1 MDVVSYNLRA
11 PLLLI
16 GTTLVWNI
24 YEGRLDK
31 RFMNF
36 VALQPL
42 LVDEAFIPHMKAIDV
57 PFQFLYGGLTCSQ
70 WLQSDRPKF

>member
-1 MDVVSYNLRA
+1 M
-11 PLLLI
+11 
-16 GTTLVWNI
+16 

-42 LVDEAFIPHMKAIDV
+42 VVDEAFIPHMKAIDV

>member
-1 MDVVSYNLRA
+1 MCLGVVCCCPCLWLRISHWLSC
-11 PLLLI
+11 P
-16 GTTLVWNI
+16 V

-42 LVDEAFIPHMKAIDV
+42 VVDEAFMPHMKAIDV
-57 PFQFLYGGLTCSQ
+57 PFHLLPQVAE
-70 WLQSDRPKF
+70 

>member
-1 MDVVSYNLRA
+1 MTHIEGSQM
-11 PLLLI
+11 
-16 GTTLVWNI
+16 